1 MSGVIAE
8 ALTQEEVA
16 EIERELGYATSTTNL
31 PNIIGGT
38 RAAGNKLVISYAEL
52 LELRELEIPLD
63 GFWVWAN
70 NEENRGLVPATKV
83 NKWIGLGYKPE

>member
-38 RAAGNKLVISYAEL
+38 KAATNKFVITYTEL
-52 LELRELEIPLD
+52 LKLRELEIPLD
-63 GFWVWAN
+63 GYRVWASN
-70 NEENRGLVPATKV
+70 GENRGLVPATKV
-83 NKWIGLGYKPE
+83 NKWIGLGYTPE